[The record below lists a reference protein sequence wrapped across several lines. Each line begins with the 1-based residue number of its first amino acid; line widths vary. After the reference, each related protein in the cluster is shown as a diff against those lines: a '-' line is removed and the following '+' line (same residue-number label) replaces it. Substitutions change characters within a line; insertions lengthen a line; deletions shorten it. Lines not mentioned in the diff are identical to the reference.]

1 MTFGTTVSG
10 LSSLGLVVTRQP
22 RHRLSHV
29 HGPSL
34 ISISTRKSS
43 WSTKSVVS
51 YERATSSDRMPILNL
66 ILQEKMNPL
75 GVVVP
80 MEENFVV
87 ARGQDPTTILG
98 AGQLKPLGD
107 GCFELSS
114 CVVAKGVRGQG
125 IGSRIVRFLLEQ
137 APLHSRIFLVT
148 VQDRDDF
155 YSMFGFR
162 VVKEGIPLAL
172 QLEVAVG
179 TCVARVVTGLGL
191 IVMRVDTDDLQ

>member
-10 LSSLGLVVTRQP
+10 LSSLGQVVTRQP
-22 RHRLSHV
+22 RHPLSHV

-114 CVVAKGVRGQG
+114 CGTGG
-125 IGSRIVRFLLEQ
+125 PGSGNRESDCSVSARTSTSAFSDI
-137 APLHSRIFLVT
+137 PCDCSR
-148 VQDRDDF
+148 
-155 YSMFGFR
+155 
-162 VVKEGIPLAL
+162 
-172 QLEVAVG
+172 
-179 TCVARVVTGLGL
+179 
-191 IVMRVDTDDLQ
+191 